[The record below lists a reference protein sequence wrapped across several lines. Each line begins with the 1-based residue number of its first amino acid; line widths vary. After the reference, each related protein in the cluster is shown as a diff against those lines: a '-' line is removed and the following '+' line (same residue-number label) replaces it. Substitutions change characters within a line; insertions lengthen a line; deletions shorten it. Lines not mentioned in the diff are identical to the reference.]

1 MHRRGGSFNV
11 QQVVEVGRRVSV
23 AMGSTMRC
31 GCVAE
36 AGGGGRHGVLHL
48 AMSAEKGA

>member
-1 MHRRGGSFNV
+1 MSFPL
-11 QQVVEVGRRVSV
+11 
-23 AMGSTMRC
+23 RC

-36 AGGGGRHGVLHL
+36 ASGGGRHGVLHL